1 MTADAIRVLLVDDEA
16 AFRDT
21 VSRRLEKRGMKVIQA
36 SGGAQCLE
44 IMSAD
49 SPEVVVSDVK
59 MPGMDGLELLQRLK
73 EDHPDTEVILLTGHA
88 STADGVSGIKAGAFD
103 YLTKPVEFEHLL
115 NKVRQAYDQVRRRKE
130 KREELEFK
138 EKMAQQ
144 MIVTERLA
152 ALGTLATGVAHEIN
166 NPLALIKESAGWMEM
181 IVQKETN
188 MPRKEHL
195 LKALGKIE
203 KGVERARRI
212 THQLLGFVQKNDS
225 AISPVNLSELLEE
238 TMRLTAREAL
248 NKGVEVTKELSGRE
262 DVIIYSD
269 PYQLRQVLLNLISNA
284 VYAAPQEG
292 RVALRLAGMENSVRI
307 DIEDDGEGIPSENL
321 EKIFEPFFTTKAP
334 GKGTGLGLFV
344 SKGIVQRLGGKL
356 SVVSRVGRGTVFTVT
371 LPRNVEI
378 PAPDSPENKERNS
391 VMDKIKSWLE

>member
-1 MTADAIRVLLVDDEA
+1 MTADTICVLLVDDEA

-21 VSRRLEKRGMKVIQA
+21 ISRRLEKRGMTVIQA
-36 SGGAQCLE
+36 AGGEQCLE
-44 IMSAD
+44 IMETE

-59 MPGMDGLELLQRLK
+59 MPGMGGLELLQRLK
-73 EDHPDTEVILLTGHA
+73 EDHPDIEVILLTGHA

-115 NKVRQAYDQVRRRKE
+115 SKVRQAADQVRRREE

-166 NPLALIKESAGWMEM
+166 NPLAVIKESAGWMEM
-181 IVQKETN
+181 IVNKEPD

-195 LKALGKIE
+195 LKALGKID

-248 NKGVEVTKELSGRE
+248 NKGVELAKELAGRE
-262 DVIIYSD
+262 DVTIYSD

-292 RVALRLAGMENSVRI
+292 RVALRLTGMENSVRI
-307 DIEDDGEGIPSENL
+307 DIEDDGEGIPAENL

-371 LPRNVEI
+371 LPRNAEI
-378 PAPDSPENKERNS
+378 SAPDSPENKERNS

>member
-1 MTADAIRVLLVDDEA
+1 MTADTICVLLVDDEA

-21 VSRRLEKRGMKVIQA
+21 ISRRLEKRGMKVIQA
-36 SGGAQCLE
+36 AGGAQCLE
-44 IMSAD
+44 IMATEN
-49 SPEVVVSDVK
+49 PEVVVSDVK
-59 MPGMDGLELLQRLK
+59 MPGMGGLELLQRLK
-73 EDHPDTEVILLTGHA
+73 EDYPDIEVILLTGHA

-115 NKVRQAYDQVRRRKE
+115 SKIRQAYDQVRRRQE

-166 NPLALIKESAGWMEM
+166 NPLAVIKESAGWMEM
-181 IVQKETN
+181 IVNKEPD

-195 LKALGKIE
+195 LKALGKID

-248 NKGVEVTKELSGRE
+248 NKGVELAKELAGRE
-262 DVIIYSD
+262 NATIYSD

-292 RVALRLAGMENSVRI
+292 RVALRLAGTENSVRI
-307 DIEDDGEGIPSENL
+307 DIEDDGEGIPAENL

-371 LPRNVEI
+371 LPRNADI
-378 PAPDSPENKERNS
+378 PAPDSPENKERNN